1 MRFLQYFGF
10 EVKYF
15 DKPWT
20 SKIVYHLIRHTD
32 SRASYAAQVWIPAQR
47 KFGLLTQRKL
57 VTAECHAH
65 SQSSAT
71 SILTPVSLSDALIF

>member
-32 SRASYAAQVWIPAQR
+32 SRASYAAQVCIRAVQR
-47 KFGLLTQRKL
+47 PF
-57 VTAECHAH
+57 
-65 SQSSAT
+65 
-71 SILTPVSLSDALIF
+71 